1 MPNYNYNRGADLER
15 KIKALYEKK
24 NYFCIRTAGSHSVCD
39 LIAFNENETV
49 LIQCKSSRVEDLPDV
64 KQLLKPTM
72 WVKDKK
78 VNAHADLREGHRLN
92 FNKMEVQKEV
102 PSNVKLLEELK
113 VPLTTKKLIVWKG
126 TGTNNYYTFSYVATY
141 TMLGVPIV
149 YEWRAMKG
157 LPI

>member
-24 NYFCIRTAGSHSVCD
+24 DYFCIRTAGSHSVCD

-49 LIQCKSSRVEDLPDV
+49 LIQCKSSSKEDLPNV
-64 KQLLKPTM
+64 KQLLKET
-72 WVKDKK
+72 
-78 VNAHADLREGHRLN
+78 EI
-92 FNKMEVQKEV
+92 KEV
-102 PSNVKLLEELK
+102 RTKQQGQWIKVKEECKSNVKLLEELK